1 MIRKVTLLAVLTAT
15 LLSPAAV
22 ALPGTASAQTTET
35 AAGRQAP
42 QLVIGAL
49 TPDVTREPTTEIK
62 FSGTFV
68 NTGTQTVTGLRRRLY
83 YSSQPFQRRSDMEAY
98 VGGLAPQPNSWRDEL
113 NLEPA
118 SLAPGAKAS
127 WEYTF
132 TPFQLGMNR
141 FGVYPLMIQVIDA
154 FGQPVAAQRTFL
166 IHMPTGTQVSRTK
179 LAMVLPIVDQ
189 PRRAVDGVFLDDTLS
204 ASMAPGKRLG
214 NLLKLAQSTTTAKNL
229 TWVLDPSLVDD
240 AQTLGKPYAVK
251 VKDKVES
258 RSGDTA
264 AAAWLGDLRTA
275 LVNEPVV
282 ATPYADPDV
291 AALAHGGVD
300 GSAKTAVEAARLVG
314 SRAFGRDLITT
325 VNWPPGGRIDYD
337 ALDLLATEG
346 VKTVLLDEAA
356 LPPATPPLTTP
367 DASATLNT
375 VNGPVTALLTD
386 RVLSEALDTDVSVP
400 GAAVLSRRRFIA
412 ETAMIAAEPV
422 TARRTVVAVPQRR
435 WSPDPAYVTDL
446 VKTASSLPWL
456 APARLD
462 SIKPAKGVTTP
473 RADLTYTEQ
482 DRRAE
487 LAKPYMKS
495 VRRVGRRADLT
506 SAITKAQDFDVF
518 DLALLRL
525 SSSSWRERGDAA
537 APYVTQVGTAVDDR
551 IRQVSITGNEQSPL
565 RTLAGTNGEVP
576 ISVRNSLT
584 GPGSEVSVR
593 LRVTSEQPKLLRIES
608 YKDQRTI
615 LGGQSDTVRVPMT
628 VLASGQTTVK
638 VQLMTADGRRYG
650 APVEITVRTT
660 GYTGIALVIVGA
672 ALLVLLAA
680 VVLRVLRRR
689 GSRRTAAAVPPRRAS
704 APAGSES

>member
-1 MIRKVTLLAVLTAT
+1 MIRKATLLAVLTAT

-22 ALPGTASAQTTET
+22 AVPGTASAQTTET

-68 NTGTQTVTGLRRRLY
+68 NTGTQTVTGMRRRMY
-83 YSSQPFQRRSDMEAY
+83 YSSQPFTRRSDMEAY
-98 VGGLAPQPNSWRDEL
+98 VGGVGAQPTSWRDEL
-113 NLEPA
+113 VLQPE

-127 WEYTF
+127 WDFTF
-132 TPFQLGMNR
+132 TPQQLSLTR
-141 FGVYPLMIQVIDA
+141 FGVYPLMVEVRDVY
-154 FGQPVAAQRTFL
+154 GQPIAVQRTFL
-166 IHMPTGTQVSRTK
+166 VHMPVGTQVARTR

-214 NLLKLAQSTTTAKNL
+214 NLLKLAQSTASAKNL
-229 TWVLDPSLVDD
+229 TWVLDPSLIDD
-240 AQTLGKPYAVK
+240 AQTLGEPYSVK

-300 GSAKTAVEAARLVG
+300 DSAKTAVEAARLVG

-325 VNWPPGGRIDYD
+325 LNWPANGKIDYD
-337 ALDLLATEG
+337 GLDLLAAQG

-356 LPPATPPLTTP
+356 LPPTTPPATTP

-386 RVLSEALDTDVSVP
+386 RTLSEALGADVTVP
-400 GAAVLSRRRFIA
+400 GVAVLSRRRFIA
-412 ETAMIAAEPV
+412 ETAMLAAEPV
-422 TARRTVVAVPQRR
+422 TTRRTVIAAPQRR

-446 VKTASSLPWL
+446 VKTAASLPWL

-462 SIKPAKGVTTP
+462 SIRPGKGLAP
-473 RADLTYTEQ
+473 QRADLTYTEQ

-525 SSSSWRERGDAA
+525 SSSAWRERGDAA
-537 APYVTQVGTAVDDR
+537 TPYVEQVDTAVDDR
-551 IRQVSITGNEQSPL
+551 IKQVSITGNEQSPL

-576 ISVRNSLT
+576 ISVRNGLT
-584 GPGSEVSVR
+584 GAGSEVSVR
-593 LRVTSEQPKLLRIES
+593 LRVTSEQPKLLKIET
-608 YKDQRTI
+608 YEDHRTI

-638 VQLMTADGRRYG
+638 VQLMTDDGRRYG

-672 ALLVLLAA
+672 ALMVLLAA

-689 GSRRTAAAVPPRRAS
+689 GGRRAAAAVPPRRAS
-704 APAGSES
+704 APAGTES